1 MNKIYKV
8 VWSKVK
14 HCYVVTSEL
23 AKRQTKGCGARSLR
37 MAAVSMGIAAALIGV
52 IGSSVAEAGGTVPI
66 GGGGSSGGG
75 STTSGTFPV
84 ENRTYCA
91 ENLYWNPSAKSVT
104 VTASTIRSDGSPVTE
119 ENNAAR
125 YTIGNIVYRNSSI
138 TTHVLVNNT
147 ESAFIIDDG
156 TLKQVFKNPGMIA
169 TLYQQHIKGY
179 SDTNKDVSGYSV
191 TVDMGSSGSESKD
204 EVYGGYS
211 LFGNATGNSV
221 TVKSGVLSKVF
232 GGFSYSGDATDNS
245 VTITGGTLA
254 FDKSVYGGY
263 SITGAASG
271 NEVSINAEGK
281 EAGNVYGGYSK
292 NSTAGGT
299 SADAGNKV
307 ILTNGTATRLHGG
320 VSANGSASYNT
331 VTMNGGTVRYA
342 IYGGEADKGK
352 AEYNEV
358 VITKGDFSPGNS
370 TFYIYGGSGTTD
382 ASNNTVTIKGDANLS
397 EKTYIYGG
405 SAMSITVSGTN
416 VEEVLGIAAN
426 NTVNILKPIT
436 VLGLYG
442 GIGDETKSSGN
453 TLNIAAKGV
462 VANDVAAFQNMNF
475 YLPKDIANND
485 TMLTIK
491 GNEGVEPTPAN
502 LKGVSFGVAALQGV
516 NLQKGN
522 TVNLVVGKNGLTTDD
537 TLKTTD
543 SASLGSAA
551 FLAPNNLATDTKYEL
566 SISKKDANTIIATVD
581 NVTNTDPTPDPTPT
595 PDPDPKPT
603 PTPDYSNN
611 ERLKSLVETR
621 AGVVTMINAGAD
633 MLAGQGMSNAAE
645 AAADTRAGGGFE
657 AFGAVSGGKL
667 RAKSGSHVDTKG
679 IGLNLGFAR
688 ELSNKQGK
696 LLFGPVIEYG
706 HGSYDSYQDNGIKA
720 DGKTS
725 YWGIG
730 VIAKQTNHS
739 GFYYEGSLR
748 VGKTKSDYSSDLSPV
763 NHASYDS
770 KATYWAAHLGI
781 GKVMDVGKDNTLDV
795 YGKYFY
801 SHTGSDNVTV
811 HATSGDEEINFDAVN
826 SHRLRIGTRLTH
838 ALNEK
843 NRIYG
848 GLAWQYEFKGD
859 ARATYNGGSTPS
871 PSVKGSSGMME
882 LGWQVK
888 PGKSPMTID
897 LGVTGWVGKQRGITA
912 NLQAN
917 WTF

>member
-1 MNKIYKV
+1 MLKMSRKP
-8 VWSKVK
+8 SKK
-14 HCYVVTSEL
+14 L
-23 AKRQTKGCGARSLR
+23 AKLVLATLLFTGWAQLAISPAVVEAGSFASAPTITGTVVKDGGTPVTINSTNCASSTGVGDGAGNR
-37 MAAVSMGIAAALIGV
+37 AF
-52 IGSSVAEAGGTVPI
+52 IGSNTAFSLTPAEGYNVTITGANNWAEFNGVQLNYVGTIRNNILTINGGNFTYSVVGGQAYGMGGNNLVTQNTVI
-66 GGGGSSGGG
+66 VNDGTIYRVSGG
-75 STTSGTFPV
+75 
-84 ENRTYCA
+84 E
-91 ENLYWNPSAKSVT
+91 L
-104 VTASTIRSDGSPVTE
+104 
-119 ENNAAR
+119 
-125 YTIGNIVYRNSSI
+125 
-138 TTHVLVNNT
+138 
-147 ESAFIIDDG
+147 
-156 TLKQVFKNPGMIA
+156 
-169 TLYQQHIKGY
+169 
-179 SDTNKDVSGYSV
+179 SGYGAPGDAIDN
-191 TVDMGSSGSESKD
+191 TVYINGGQVEDV
-204 EVYGGYS
+204 VYGGYAAV
-211 LFGNATGNSV
+211 GNATKN
-221 TVKSGVLSKVF
+221 KVE
-232 GGFSYSGDATDNS
+232 
-245 VTITGGTLA
+245 ITGGMLKD
-254 FDKSVYGGY
+254 DKSVYGGY
-263 SITGAASG
+263 SKTDAASG
-271 NEVSINAEGK
+271 NEVSIDAAGK
-281 EAGNVYGGYSK
+281 VVGNIYGGYTK
-292 NSTAGGT
+292 NGIAGGT

-551 FLAPNNLATDTKYEL
+551 FLAPNSLATDTKYEL

-581 NVTNTDPTPDPTPT
+581 NVTNTDPTPDPEPTPSPDPTPT
-595 PDPDPKPT
+595 PDPEPNPT

-667 RAKSGSHVDTKG
+667 RAESGSHVDTKG

-725 YWGIG
+725 YWGLG
-730 VIAKQTNHS
+730 LIAKQTNHS

-763 NHASYDS
+763 NHANYDS

-781 GKVMDVGKDNTLDV
+781 GKMMDVGKDNTLDV

-843 NRIYG
+843 NKIYG

-871 PSVKGSSGMME
+871 PSVKGSSGMIE

-897 LGVTGWVGKQRGITA
+897 LGVTGWIGKQRGITA

>member
-1 MNKIYKV
+1 MVKMRSKVQKRLAKV
-8 VWSKVK
+8 V
-14 HCYVVTSEL
+14 
-23 AKRQTKGCGARSLR
+23 
-37 MAAVSMGIAAALIGV
+37 MAALLCTNAAQAV
-52 IGSSVAEAGGTVPI
+52 WVPSVAEATEITLTDSNIAPQIQVVTPVSGWDIWYPTNSAATTVNVNLTSPASYSGLNLSGGYSRDTDVQGKTVNFISGTVNGVYGGTTGDGRAKPLGNTVNVTGGKVSNVFGGMSFYSYVAHQSFAEDNTVNISGDAEVESVCGAYAYDNADIRKNTVNISGGLVKGNVMGGLTSNSRYGSGYSNENKVIISGGTIGTSESNAII
-66 GGGGSSGGG
+66 GGGTGGDAGANNANNNTVEISGG
-75 STTSGTFPV
+75 TI
-84 ENRTYCA
+84 N
-91 ENLYWNPSAKSVT
+91 
-104 VTASTIRSDGSPVTE
+104 STIWGGRS
-119 ENNAAR
+119 
-125 YTIGNIVYRNSSI
+125 NS
-138 TTHVLVNNT
+138 
-147 ESAFIIDDG
+147 G
-156 TLKQVFKNPGMIA
+156 
-169 TLYQQHIKGY
+169 
-179 SDTNKDVSGYSV
+179 
-191 TVDMGSSGSESKD
+191 
-204 EVYGGYS
+204 
-211 LFGNATGNSV
+211 
-221 TVKSGVLSKVF
+221 
-232 GGFSYSGDATDNS
+232 
-245 VTITGGTLA
+245 
-254 FDKSVYGGY
+254 
-263 SITGAASG
+263 
-271 NEVSINAEGK
+271 NAEG
-281 EAGNVYGGYSK
+281 
-292 NSTAGGT
+292 
-299 SADAGNKV
+299 
-307 ILTNGTATRLHGG
+307 
-320 VSANGSASYNT
+320 
-331 VTMNGGTVRYA
+331 
-342 IYGGEADKGK
+342 
-352 AEYNEV
+352 
-358 VITKGDFSPGNS
+358 
-370 TFYIYGGSGTTD
+370 
-382 ASNNTVTIKGDANLS
+382 NTVTISGSPTFAASSGIHGAAAYDGDA
-397 EKTYIYGG
+397 K
-405 SAMSITVSGTN
+405 
-416 VEEVLGIAAN
+416 N
-426 NTVNILKPIT
+426 NTVNILAKDFSIDF
-436 VLGLYG
+436 LIG
-442 GIGDETKSSGN
+442 GEPGPSGTSSGN

-462 VANDVAAFQNMNF
+462 TTGSVNAFQNMNF
-475 YLPKDIANND
+475 YLPSDIANND
-485 TMLTIK
+485 TMLTVN
-491 GNEGVEPTPAN
+491 GGTATDV
-502 LKGVSFGVAALQGV
+502 KGVTFGVAALSGV

-522 TVNLVVGKNGLTTDD
+522 TVNLLVNANGLTTDD

-551 FLAPNNLATDTKYEL
+551 FLAPNSLATDTKYEL

-581 NVTNTDPTPDPTPT
+581 NVTNTDPTPDPTPTPDPDPTPT